1 MRSYVF
7 LSNFAIC
14 SAFIGRFM
22 LKFND
27 FGRVEELA
35 TPFWYYDMD
44 VFRKTVKLAAS
55 LSERY
60 GIGVHYALKANV
72 EPRLVSY
79 IASKGFGA
87 DCVSGNEV
95 KYAVKS
101 GFARSSIVFA
111 GVGKSDKE
119 ISDALDL
126 GIGCF
131 NVESLMEMQV
141 IDALAASKGVRANVS
156 LRINPNI
163 DAHTHRYVTT
173 GLYENKFGISR
184 HEFEAA
190 IDILKGSKAL
200 DFKGLHFHIGSQI
213 TDVEPVYSLECER
226 TAEIVEWFEAHG
238 MEVDSIDLGGGLGVD
253 YDEPDEN
260 PVPDFEKWF
269 SIIDKKLRRR
279 PEQSVSIEPG
289 RSMVAQ
295 CGSLITRV
303 LFVKSGE
310 TKTFLIMDAGMN
322 DLIRPA
328 LYGAYHK
335 IENLSAYYASKSS
348 SDDRPS
354 PGICDWGIDSG
365 ARSVR
370 VWDRVPM
377 KNYSKS
383 SSDDRPGPGICES
396 KYVEDVKAA
405 RSVRV
410 WDRVPMKHM
419 EPVGRDRPLEKG
431 FGGIETHG
439 GIENDIVNCSQ
450 SERLYDIVGP
460 VCESSDV
467 WGEGRE
473 LPYSKRGDILAIRS
487 TGAYGSVMSSRY
499 NLRDLA
505 PAVFSDDLKLK

>member
-1 MRSYVF
+1 
-7 LSNFAIC
+7 
-14 SAFIGRFM
+14 M

-60 GIGVHYALKANV
+60 GIGAHYALKANV
-72 EPRLVSY
+72 EPRMVSY

-95 KYAVKS
+95 KYAVES

-190 IDILKGSKAL
+190 IEILKSSKAL

-226 TAEIVEWFEAHG
+226 AAEIVEWFEAHG
-238 MEVDSIDLGGGLGVD
+238 MEVGSIDLGGGLGVD

-269 SIIDKKLRRR
+269 SIIDRKLRRR

-335 IENLSAYYASKSS
+335 IENLSAHYARTESAESE
-348 SDDRPS
+348 DLTRHHQM
-354 PGICDWGIDSG
+354 PG
-365 ARSVR
+365 RSWR
-370 VWDRVPM
+370 AGEPCGDG
-377 KNYSKS
+377 K
-383 SSDDRPGPGICES
+383 
-396 KYVEDVKAA
+396 
-405 RSVRV
+405 
-410 WDRVPMKHM
+410 
-419 EPVGRDRPLEKG
+419 PVGRDRPLEKG
-431 FGGIETHG
+431 VGGIETRHHQMPAGEQRSG
-439 GIENDIVNCSQ
+439 GLALGCARRPDRPLEKGVQ
-450 SERLYDIVGP
+450 GGLRLYDVVGP

>member
-1 MRSYVF
+1 
-7 LSNFAIC
+7 
-14 SAFIGRFM
+14 M

-55 LSERY
+55 LSERN
-60 GIGVHYALKANV
+60 GIGAHYALKANV

-95 KYAVKS
+95 KYAVES

-226 TAEIVEWFEAHG
+226 AAEIVEWFEAHG
-238 MEVDSIDLGGGLGVD
+238 MAVGSIDLGGGLGVD

-269 SIIDKKLRRR
+269 SIIDRKLRRR

-335 IENLSAYYASKSS
+335 IENLSAYY
-348 SDDRPS
+348 
-354 PGICDWGIDSG
+354 
-365 ARSVR
+365 V
-370 VWDRVPM
+370 
-377 KNYSKS
+377 SKS

-396 KYVEDVKAA
+396 KYVEDAKAA

-410 WDRVPMKHM
+410 WDRVPMKNM
-419 EPVGRDRPLEKG
+419 GPDRPLEKG
-431 FGGIETHG
+431 VQGGL
-439 GIENDIVNCSQ
+439 
-450 SERLYDIVGP
+450 RLYDVVGP

>member
-1 MRSYVF
+1 
-7 LSNFAIC
+7 
-14 SAFIGRFM
+14 M

-60 GIGVHYALKANV
+60 GIGAHYALKANV

-95 KYAVKS
+95 KYAVES
-101 GFARSSIVFA
+101 GFPRSSIVFA

-226 TAEIVEWFEAHG
+226 AAEIVEWFEAHG
-238 MEVDSIDLGGGLGVD
+238 MEVGSIDLGGGLGVD

-269 SIIDKKLRRR
+269 SIIDRKLRRR

-348 SDDRPS
+348 SDE
-354 PGICDWGIDSG
+354 
-365 ARSVR
+365 
-370 VWDRVPM
+370 M
-377 KNYSKS
+377 KNIEATTSESAGS
-383 SSDDRPGPGICES
+383 SAKFSSAETAESEDLTRHHQMPAGEQRSGGLALGCARRP
-396 KYVEDVKAA
+396 
-405 RSVRV
+405 
-410 WDRVPMKHM
+410 
-419 EPVGRDRPLEKG
+419 DRPLEKG
-431 FGGIETHG
+431 VGGID
-439 GIENDIVNCSQ
+439 NDIVQ
-450 SERLYDIVGP
+450 SLPLGALYDVVGP

>member
-1 MRSYVF
+1 
-7 LSNFAIC
+7 
-14 SAFIGRFM
+14 M

-60 GIGVHYALKANV
+60 GIGAHYALKANV

-95 KYAVKS
+95 KYAVES

-190 IDILKGSKAL
+190 IEILKSSKAL

-226 TAEIVEWFEAHG
+226 AAEIVEWFEAHG
-238 MEVDSIDLGGGLGVD
+238 MEVGSIDLGGGLGVD

-269 SIIDKKLRRR
+269 SIIDRKLRRR

-348 SDDRPS
+348 SDDRL
-354 PGICDWGIDSG
+354 
-365 ARSVR
+365 
-370 VWDRVPM
+370 
-377 KNYSKS
+377 
-383 SSDDRPGPGICES
+383 GPGICES
-396 KYVEDVKAA
+396 KYVEDAKAA

-410 WDRVPMKHM
+410 WDRVPMKNM

-431 FGGIETHG
+431 VGGIETNGGIETHG
-439 GIENDIVNCSQ
+439 GIE

-505 PAVFSDDLKLK
+505 PAVFSDDMKLK

>member
-1 MRSYVF
+1 
-7 LSNFAIC
+7 
-14 SAFIGRFM
+14 M

-60 GIGVHYALKANV
+60 GIGAHYALKANV

-95 KYAVKS
+95 KYAVES

-226 TAEIVEWFEAHG
+226 AAEIVEWFEAHG
-238 MEVDSIDLGGGLGVD
+238 MEVGSIDLGGGLGVD

-269 SIIDKKLRRR
+269 SIIDRKLRRR

-335 IENLSAYYASKSS
+335 IENLSAHYARTESAGLSAKFSS
-348 SDDRPS
+348 TETSESEDLTRHHQMPAGEQRSGGLALGCARRP
-354 PGICDWGIDSG
+354 
-365 ARSVR
+365 
-370 VWDRVPM
+370 
-377 KNYSKS
+377 
-383 SSDDRPGPGICES
+383 
-396 KYVEDVKAA
+396 
-405 RSVRV
+405 
-410 WDRVPMKHM
+410 
-419 EPVGRDRPLEKG
+419 DRPLEKG
-431 FGGIETHG
+431 VGGIE
-439 GIENDIVNCSQ
+439 

>member
-1 MRSYVF
+1 
-7 LSNFAIC
+7 
-14 SAFIGRFM
+14 M

-60 GIGVHYALKANV
+60 GIGAHYALKANV

-95 KYAVKS
+95 KYAVES

-190 IDILKGSKAL
+190 IDILKSSKAL

-226 TAEIVEWFEAHG
+226 AAEIVEWFEVHG
-238 MEVDSIDLGGGLGVD
+238 MEVGSIDLGGGLGVD

-335 IENLSAYYASKSS
+335 IENLSAYYVSKSS
-348 SDDRPS
+348 SDDRL
-354 PGICDWGIDSG
+354 
-365 ARSVR
+365 
-370 VWDRVPM
+370 
-377 KNYSKS
+377 
-383 SSDDRPGPGICES
+383 GICES
-396 KYVEDVKAA
+396 KYVEDAKAA

-410 WDRVPMKHM
+410 WDRVPMKNKK
-419 EPVGRDRPLEKG
+419 PVGRDRPLEKG
-431 FGGIETHG
+431 VG
-439 GIENDIVNCSQ
+439 GIENDIVQ
-450 SERLYDIVGP
+450 SLPLGALYDIVGP

-505 PAVFSDDLKLK
+505 PAVFSDDMKLK

>member
-1 MRSYVF
+1 
-7 LSNFAIC
+7 
-14 SAFIGRFM
+14 M

-60 GIGVHYALKANV
+60 GIGAHYALKANV

-95 KYAVKS
+95 KYAVES

-190 IDILKGSKAL
+190 IDVLKGSKAL

-213 TDVEPVYSLECER
+213 TDVESVYSLECER
-226 TAEIVEWFEAHG
+226 AAEIVEWFEAHG
-238 MEVDSIDLGGGLGVD
+238 MEVGSIDLGGGLGVD

-269 SIIDKKLRRR
+269 SIIDRKLRRR

-335 IENLSAYYASKSS
+335 IENLSAHYARTESAESEDLTRHPQMPAGEQRS
-348 SDDRPS
+348 GGLALGCARRP
-354 PGICDWGIDSG
+354 
-365 ARSVR
+365 
-370 VWDRVPM
+370 
-377 KNYSKS
+377 
-383 SSDDRPGPGICES
+383 
-396 KYVEDVKAA
+396 
-405 RSVRV
+405 
-410 WDRVPMKHM
+410 
-419 EPVGRDRPLEKG
+419 DRPLEKG
-431 FGGIETHG
+431 VQGGL
-439 GIENDIVNCSQ
+439 
-450 SERLYDIVGP
+450 RLYDVVGP

-505 PAVFSDDLKLK
+505 PAVFSDDMKLK

>member
-1 MRSYVF
+1 
-7 LSNFAIC
+7 
-14 SAFIGRFM
+14 M

-60 GIGVHYALKANV
+60 GIGAHYALKANV

-95 KYAVKS
+95 KYAVES

-190 IDILKGSKAL
+190 IDILKSSKAL

-226 TAEIVEWFEAHG
+226 AAEIVEWFEAHG
-238 MEVDSIDLGGGLGVD
+238 MEVGSIDLGGGLGVD

-269 SIIDKKLRRR
+269 SIIDRKLRRR

-335 IENLSAYYASKSS
+335 IENLSAHYARTETSESE
-348 SDDRPS
+348 DLTRHHQM
-354 PGICDWGIDSG
+354 PG
-365 ARSVR
+365 RSWR
-370 VWDRVPM
+370 AG
-377 KNYSKS
+377 
-383 SSDDRPGPGICES
+383 GPCG
-396 KYVEDVKAA
+396 DVK
-405 RSVRV
+405 
-410 WDRVPMKHM
+410 
-419 EPVGRDRPLEKG
+419 PVGRDRPLEKG
-431 FGGIETHG
+431 VGGIETNG
-439 GIENDIVNCSQ
+439 GIDNDIVQ
-450 SERLYDIVGP
+450 SLPLGALYDIVGP

>member
-1 MRSYVF
+1 
-7 LSNFAIC
+7 
-14 SAFIGRFM
+14 M

-60 GIGVHYALKANV
+60 GIGAHYALKANV

-95 KYAVKS
+95 KYAVES

-119 ISDALDL
+119 ISEALDL

-226 TAEIVEWFEAHG
+226 AAEIVEWFEAHG
-238 MEVDSIDLGGGLGVD
+238 MEVGSIDLGGGLGVD

-269 SIIDKKLRRR
+269 SIIDRKLRRR

-335 IENLSAYYASKSS
+335 IENLSAYYVSKSS

-354 PGICDWGIDSG
+354 PGIC
-365 ARSVR
+365 
-370 VWDRVPM
+370 
-377 KNYSKS
+377 
-383 SSDDRPGPGICES
+383 ES
-396 KYVEDVKAA
+396 KYVEDAKAA

-410 WDRVPMKHM
+410 WDRVPMKNM
-419 EPVGRDRPLEKG
+419 GPDRPLEKG
-431 FGGIETHG
+431 VQGG
-439 GIENDIVNCSQ
+439 
-450 SERLYDIVGP
+450 LYDVVGP

-473 LPYSKRGDILAIRS
+473 LPYSKRGDLLAIRS

>member
-60 GIGVHYALKANV
+60 GIGAHYALKANV

-95 KYAVKS
+95 KYAVES

-141 IDALAASKGVRANVS
+141 IDAIAASKGVRANVS

-190 IDILKGSKAL
+190 IDILKSSKAL

-226 TAEIVEWFEAHG
+226 AAEIVEWFEAHG
-238 MEVDSIDLGGGLGVD
+238 MEVGSIDLGGGLGVD

-269 SIIDKKLRRR
+269 SIIDRKLRRR

-335 IENLSAYYASKSS
+335 IENLSAYYARTESAESEDLTRHHQMPAGEQRS
-348 SDDRPS
+348 GGLALGCARRP
-354 PGICDWGIDSG
+354 
-365 ARSVR
+365 
-370 VWDRVPM
+370 
-377 KNYSKS
+377 
-383 SSDDRPGPGICES
+383 
-396 KYVEDVKAA
+396 
-405 RSVRV
+405 
-410 WDRVPMKHM
+410 
-419 EPVGRDRPLEKG
+419 DRPLEKG
-431 FGGIETHG
+431 VGGIETNG

-450 SERLYDIVGP
+450 RERLYDIVGP

>member
-1 MRSYVF
+1 
-7 LSNFAIC
+7 
-14 SAFIGRFM
+14 M

-60 GIGVHYALKANV
+60 GIGAHYALKANV

-95 KYAVKS
+95 KYAVES

-226 TAEIVEWFEAHG
+226 AAEIVEWFEAHG
-238 MEVDSIDLGGGLGVD
+238 MEVGSIDLGGGLGVD

-269 SIIDKKLRRR
+269 SIIDRKLRRR

-335 IENLSAYYASKSS
+335 IENLSAHYARTETSESEDLTRHHQMLAGEQRS
-348 SDDRPS
+348 GGLALGCARRP
-354 PGICDWGIDSG
+354 
-365 ARSVR
+365 
-370 VWDRVPM
+370 
-377 KNYSKS
+377 
-383 SSDDRPGPGICES
+383 
-396 KYVEDVKAA
+396 
-405 RSVRV
+405 
-410 WDRVPMKHM
+410 
-419 EPVGRDRPLEKG
+419 DRPLEKG
-431 FGGIETHG
+431 VGGIE
-439 GIENDIVNCSQ
+439 

-499 NLRDLA
+499 NLRNLA
-505 PAVFSDDLKLK
+505 PAVFSDDMKLK

>member
-1 MRSYVF
+1 
-7 LSNFAIC
+7 
-14 SAFIGRFM
+14 M

-44 VFRKTVKLAAS
+44 VFCKTVKLAAS

-60 GIGVHYALKANV
+60 GIGAHYALKANV

-95 KYAVKS
+95 KYAVES

-119 ISDALDL
+119 ISDALDM

-141 IDALAASKGVRANVS
+141 IDAIAASKGVRANVS

-226 TAEIVEWFEAHG
+226 AVEIVEWFEAHG
-238 MEVDSIDLGGGLGVD
+238 MEVGSIDLGGGLGVD

-269 SIIDKKLRRR
+269 SIIDRKLRRR

-335 IENLSAYYASKSS
+335 IENLSAHYARTESAGLSAKFSS
-348 SDDRPS
+348 AETSESEDLTRHHQMPAGEQRSGGLALGCARRP
-354 PGICDWGIDSG
+354 
-365 ARSVR
+365 
-370 VWDRVPM
+370 
-377 KNYSKS
+377 
-383 SSDDRPGPGICES
+383 
-396 KYVEDVKAA
+396 
-405 RSVRV
+405 
-410 WDRVPMKHM
+410 
-419 EPVGRDRPLEKG
+419 DRPLEKG
-431 FGGIETHG
+431 VGGIETNG

-499 NLRDLA
+499 NLRNLA

>member
-60 GIGVHYALKANV
+60 GIGAHYALKANV

-95 KYAVKS
+95 KYAVES

-190 IDILKGSKAL
+190 IDILKGSKTL

-213 TDVEPVYSLECER
+213 TDVESVYSLECER
-226 TAEIVEWFEAHG
+226 AAEIVEWFEAHG
-238 MEVDSIDLGGGLGVD
+238 MEVGSIDLGGGLGVD

-269 SIIDKKLRRR
+269 RIIDKKLRRR

-335 IENLSAYYASKSS
+335 IENLSAYYVSKSS
-348 SDDRPS
+348 SDDRPG
-354 PGICDWGIDSG
+354 PGICDGGIDSG

-396 KYVEDVKAA
+396 KYVEDAKAA

-410 WDRVPMKHM
+410 WDRVPMKNM

-431 FGGIETHG
+431 VGGID
-439 GIENDIVNCSQ
+439 NDIVQ
-450 SERLYDIVGP
+450 SLPFGALYDIVGP

>member
-1 MRSYVF
+1 
-7 LSNFAIC
+7 
-14 SAFIGRFM
+14 M

-60 GIGVHYALKANV
+60 GIGAHYALKANV

-95 KYAVKS
+95 KYAVES

-226 TAEIVEWFEAHG
+226 AAEIVEWFEAHG
-238 MEVDSIDLGGGLGVD
+238 MEVGSIDLGGGLGVD

-269 SIIDKKLRRR
+269 SIIDRKLRRR

-335 IENLSAYYASKSS
+335 IENLSAYYVSKSS
-348 SDDRPS
+348 SDE
-354 PGICDWGIDSG
+354 
-365 ARSVR
+365 
-370 VWDRVPM
+370 M
-377 KNYSKS
+377 KNIEATTSESVGSSAKFS
-383 SSDDRPGPGICES
+383 SSETAESEDLTRHHQMPAGEQRSGGLALGCARRP
-396 KYVEDVKAA
+396 
-405 RSVRV
+405 
-410 WDRVPMKHM
+410 
-419 EPVGRDRPLEKG
+419 DRPLEKG
-431 FGGIETHG
+431 VGGIETNG
-439 GIENDIVNCSQ
+439 GIDNDIVQ
-450 SERLYDIVGP
+450 SLPLGALYDIVGP

-499 NLRDLA
+499 NLRDPA
-505 PAVFSDDLKLK
+505 PAVFSDDMKLK

>member
-1 MRSYVF
+1 
-7 LSNFAIC
+7 
-14 SAFIGRFM
+14 M

-226 TAEIVEWFEAHG
+226 AAEIVEWFEAHG
-238 MEVDSIDLGGGLGVD
+238 MEVGSIDLGGGLGVD

-269 SIIDKKLRRR
+269 SIIDRKLRRR

-335 IENLSAYYASKSS
+335 IENLSAYYVSKSS
-348 SDDRPS
+348 SDE
-354 PGICDWGIDSG
+354 
-365 ARSVR
+365 
-370 VWDRVPM
+370 M
-377 KNYSKS
+377 KNIEAKTSESVGS
-383 SSDDRPGPGICES
+383 SAKFSSAETSESEDLTRHHQMPAGEQRSGGLALGCARRP
-396 KYVEDVKAA
+396 
-405 RSVRV
+405 
-410 WDRVPMKHM
+410 
-419 EPVGRDRPLEKG
+419 DRPLEKG
-431 FGGIETHG
+431 VGGIETNG
-439 GIENDIVNCSQ
+439 GIDIDIVQ
-450 SERLYDIVGP
+450 SLPLGALYDIVGP

>member
-1 MRSYVF
+1 
-7 LSNFAIC
+7 
-14 SAFIGRFM
+14 M

-60 GIGVHYALKANV
+60 GIGAHYALKANV

-95 KYAVKS
+95 KYAVES

-226 TAEIVEWFEAHG
+226 AAEIVEWFEAHG
-238 MEVDSIDLGGGLGVD
+238 MEVGSIDLGGGLGVD

-269 SIIDKKLRRR
+269 SIIDRKLRRR

-335 IENLSAYYASKSS
+335 IENLSAYY
-348 SDDRPS
+348 
-354 PGICDWGIDSG
+354 
-365 ARSVR
+365 V
-370 VWDRVPM
+370 
-377 KNYSKS
+377 SKS

-396 KYVEDVKAA
+396 KYVEDAKAA

-410 WDRVPMKHM
+410 WDRVPMKNM
-419 EPVGRDRPLEKG
+419 EPEGRDRPLEKG
-431 FGGIETHG
+431 VGGIE
-439 GIENDIVNCSQ
+439 

>member
-1 MRSYVF
+1 
-7 LSNFAIC
+7 
-14 SAFIGRFM
+14 M

-60 GIGVHYALKANV
+60 GIGAHYALKANV

-95 KYAVKS
+95 KYAVES
-101 GFARSSIVFA
+101 GFPRTSIVFA

-226 TAEIVEWFEAHG
+226 AAEIVEWFEAHG
-238 MEVDSIDLGGGLGVD
+238 MEVGSIDLGGGLGVD

-269 SIIDKKLRRR
+269 SIIDRKLRRR

-335 IENLSAYYASKSS
+335 IENLSAYY
-348 SDDRPS
+348 
-354 PGICDWGIDSG
+354 
-365 ARSVR
+365 V
-370 VWDRVPM
+370 
-377 KNYSKS
+377 SKS

-396 KYVEDVKAA
+396 KYVEDAKAA

-410 WDRVPMKHM
+410 WDRVPMKNM

-431 FGGIETHG
+431 VQGG
-439 GIENDIVNCSQ
+439 
-450 SERLYDIVGP
+450 LYDVVGP

>member
-60 GIGVHYALKANV
+60 GIGAHYALKANV

-226 TAEIVEWFEAHG
+226 AAEIVEWFEAHG
-238 MEVDSIDLGGGLGVD
+238 MEVGSIDLGGGLGVD

-269 SIIDKKLRRR
+269 SIIDRKLRRR

-335 IENLSAYYASKSS
+335 IENLSAHYARTESAESEDLTRHHQMPAGEQRS
-348 SDDRPS
+348 GGLALGCARRP
-354 PGICDWGIDSG
+354 
-365 ARSVR
+365 
-370 VWDRVPM
+370 
-377 KNYSKS
+377 
-383 SSDDRPGPGICES
+383 
-396 KYVEDVKAA
+396 
-405 RSVRV
+405 
-410 WDRVPMKHM
+410 
-419 EPVGRDRPLEKG
+419 DRPLEKG
-431 FGGIETHG
+431 DGGIEIHG
-439 GIENDIVNCSQ
+439 GIE

-505 PAVFSDDLKLK
+505 PAVFSDDMKLK

>member
-1 MRSYVF
+1 
-7 LSNFAIC
+7 
-14 SAFIGRFM
+14 M

-60 GIGVHYALKANV
+60 GIGAHYALKANV

-95 KYAVKS
+95 KYAVES
-101 GFARSSIVFA
+101 GFPRSSIVFA

-141 IDALAASKGVRANVS
+141 IDALAASKGIRANVS

-226 TAEIVEWFEAHG
+226 AAEIVEWFEAHG
-238 MEVDSIDLGGGLGVD
+238 MEVGSIDLGGGLGVD

-269 SIIDKKLRRR
+269 SIIDRKLRRR

-335 IENLSAYYASKSS
+335 IENLSAHYARTESAESEDLTRHHQMPAGEQRS
-348 SDDRPS
+348 GGLALGCARRP
-354 PGICDWGIDSG
+354 
-365 ARSVR
+365 
-370 VWDRVPM
+370 
-377 KNYSKS
+377 
-383 SSDDRPGPGICES
+383 
-396 KYVEDVKAA
+396 
-405 RSVRV
+405 
-410 WDRVPMKHM
+410 
-419 EPVGRDRPLEKG
+419 DRPLEKG
-431 FGGIETHG
+431 DGGIEIHG
-439 GIENDIVNCSQ
+439 GIE

>member
-1 MRSYVF
+1 
-7 LSNFAIC
+7 
-14 SAFIGRFM
+14 M

-60 GIGVHYALKANV
+60 GIGAHYALKANV

-95 KYAVKS
+95 KYAVES

-156 LRINPNI
+156 LRLNPNI

-213 TDVEPVYSLECER
+213 TDVKPVYSLECER
-226 TAEIVEWFEAHG
+226 AAEIVEWFEAHG
-238 MEVDSIDLGGGLGVD
+238 MEVGSIDLGGGLGVD

-260 PVPDFEKWF
+260 PVPDFEKWL
-269 SIIDKKLRRR
+269 SIIDRKLRRR

-335 IENLSAYYASKSS
+335 IENLSAYYVSKSS
-348 SDDRPS
+348 SDDRPG
-354 PGICDWGIDSG
+354 PGICDGGIDCG

-377 KNYSKS
+377 KN
-383 SSDDRPGPGICES
+383 
-396 KYVEDVKAA
+396 
-405 RSVRV
+405 
-410 WDRVPMKHM
+410 M
-419 EPVGRDRPLEKG
+419 EPEGRDLPLEKG
-431 FGGIETHG
+431 VQGGL
-439 GIENDIVNCSQ
+439 
-450 SERLYDIVGP
+450 RLYDVVGP

>member
-1 MRSYVF
+1 
-7 LSNFAIC
+7 
-14 SAFIGRFM
+14 M

-60 GIGVHYALKANV
+60 GIGAHYALKANV

-95 KYAVKS
+95 KYAVES

-238 MEVDSIDLGGGLGVD
+238 MEVGSIDLGGGLGVD
-253 YDEPDEN
+253 YDDPDEN

-269 SIIDKKLRRR
+269 SIIDRKLRRR

-335 IENLSAYYASKSS
+335 IENLSAHYARTESAESEDLTRHPQMPAGEQRS
-348 SDDRPS
+348 GGLALGCARRP
-354 PGICDWGIDSG
+354 
-365 ARSVR
+365 
-370 VWDRVPM
+370 
-377 KNYSKS
+377 
-383 SSDDRPGPGICES
+383 
-396 KYVEDVKAA
+396 
-405 RSVRV
+405 
-410 WDRVPMKHM
+410 
-419 EPVGRDRPLEKG
+419 DRPLEKG
-431 FGGIETHG
+431 VQGGL
-439 GIENDIVNCSQ
+439 
-450 SERLYDIVGP
+450 RLYDVVGP

-505 PAVFSDDLKLK
+505 PAVFSDDMKLK